1 MLRDRLDVI
10 DALQVDETES
20 KINQQQL
27 KIVAKL
33 YTPIFQFIYSH
44 KETAKN
50 ENGHKYLFIIDGIME
65 ILIQNIFVNATG
77 RLEVKD
83 LINKIPEI
91 ETACKK
97 EIELRLKTITTEFD
111 LKFSKN

>member
-1 MLRDRLDVI
+1 
-10 DALQVDETES
+10 
-20 KINQQQL
+20 
-27 KIVAKL
+27 
-33 YTPIFQFIYSH
+33 
-44 KETAKN
+44 
-50 ENGHKYLFIIDGIME
+50 ME

-91 ETACKK
+91 ETAFKK

-111 LKFSKN
+111 LKFSKNYVVSLLNIIKTKVLSLIKIVALSLNEKCKYKKTIIKSVKLG